1 MKLNSKM
8 QINYFYKDTKS
19 FNMIYTILTLLII
32 TLSYVVYN
40 LLKKLEKY
48 EDTYE
53 ETQKFIQTEIERN
66 EALLEALRLID
77 SRAMFEKDDEVG
89 SIFYQI
95 KETIEKFKQQ
105 KDAN

>member
-1 MKLNSKM
+1 
-8 QINYFYKDTKS
+8 
-19 FNMIYTILTLLII
+19 MIYTILTLVIL
-32 TLSYVVYN
+32 TLLYVVYN
-40 LLKKLEKY
+40 LLQKLEKY

-66 EALLEALRLID
+66 ESLLEALRLID
-77 SRAMFEKDDEVG
+77 SREMFEKDDEVG

-105 KDAN
+105 KDGN

>member
-1 MKLNSKM
+1 M
-8 QINYFYKDTKS
+8 QI
-19 FNMIYTILTLLII
+19 IIIIILII
-32 TLSYVVYN
+32 FLVVAGYSIWN
-40 LLKKLEKY
+40 LLNKLEKY
-48 EDTYE
+48 EDAYE